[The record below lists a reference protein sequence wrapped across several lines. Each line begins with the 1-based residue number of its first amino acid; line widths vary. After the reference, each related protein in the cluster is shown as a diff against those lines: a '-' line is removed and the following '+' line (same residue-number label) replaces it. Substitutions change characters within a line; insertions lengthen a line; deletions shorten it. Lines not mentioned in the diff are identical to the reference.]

1 MNFFIDPNYHSLP
14 VNVLKRSNGHVAVEF
29 EPIISGKFFEN
40 HVFFFF
46 KSFIEIISLGPH
58 TISVLFNRIPIPET
72 PLRVFVELKEI
83 KKVSDEFIEERK
95 YQTDQPTHT
104 HTHPC

>member
-1 MNFFIDPNYHSLP
+1 MM
-14 VNVLKRSNGHVAVEF
+14 
-29 EPIISGKFFEN
+29 
-40 HVFFFF
+40 FFFL
-46 KSFIEIISLGPH
+46 KSFIKIISLGPH

-104 HTHPC
+104 HTSLLVIGNHCSSTFCLKVGQKFLLIF